1 MSVELTEGLLSQAA
15 GWEVMKRAKAYV
27 EQGQVLSSYW
37 APPLLRG
44 VVQAG
49 EVSFRA
55 SMVVKSHVDVENLCT
70 CRDAREWGKI
80 CENGVAVGL
89 HWLKGQKVQEGEQT
103 SNIKHQ
109 TSKNYQ
115 DLRSGERGASERGR
129 GVQRDENGEE

>member
-80 CENGVAVGL
+80 CAHGVAVGL
-89 HWLKGQKVQEGEQT
+89 HWLKAQQADDTTVPRT
-103 SNIKHQ
+103 P
-109 TSKNYQ
+109 
-115 DLRSGERGASERGR
+115 GR
-129 GVQRDENGEE
+129 AAAVSTPNARKPSALQRDPAGEPV